1 MHGTVI
7 LMMALSGLGCH
18 NKSCGSGYS
27 AAPVSACS
35 TGCDTVGSGYYA
47 SSQVGY
53 IDSCNSGCGGGNGYA
68 GYTPAYGGGMYDAS
82 YAGACY
88 GSYESRGCFGIFKKR
103 NGGGLFSCFK
113 KNRGCYAP
121 TSYGCDAG
129 VYDSSYSTP
138 VFGSYTPS
146 YLSNEPVYSSSQ
158 VYGSGPAVGSAQ
170 YTTTSVA
177 PAAEVATPV
186 PPAPA
191 ADAAPIPPAP
201 AVDPTAPVPAA
212 EAVPAAPAPG
222 A

>member
-1 MHGTVI
+1 
-7 LMMALSGLGCH
+7 MALSGLGCH
-18 NKSCGSGYS
+18 NKSCGSGYA
-27 AAPVSACS
+27 AAPTAACS
-35 TGCDTVGSGYYA
+35 TGCDTVDSGYYA

-53 IDSCNSGCGGGNGYA
+53 IDSCSSGCGAGNGYA

-88 GSYESRGCFGIFKKR
+88 GGYGKTGCFSGWKKR
-103 NGGGLFSCFK
+103 GGGLFSCFK

-138 VFGSYTPS
+138 AFGSYTPS
-146 YLSNEPVYSSSQ
+146 YVSNDPVYSSSQ
-158 VYGSGPAVGSAQ
+158 VYGSGQVVGSAQ

-177 PAAEVATPV
+177 APAAAAVAPAATSTPV

-191 ADAAPIPPAP
+191 PDAAPVPPAP
-201 AVDPTAPVPAA
+201 AVDPTAPA
-212 EAVPAAPAPG
+212 PAAPAPG